1 MFGCI
6 KKEEDMLTFCH
17 SYPAVLAAYLACLTL
32 FVLRSAMIWYL
43 AVAKVST
50 GREEQRGS
58 NQGQRKESRF
68 SDSLGDLVLK

>member
-1 MFGCI
+1 MFDTVC
-6 KKEEDMLTFCH
+6 F
-17 SYPAVLAAYLACLTL
+17 AVSNDL
-32 FVLRSAMIWYL
+32 VHL

-68 SDSLGDLVLK
+68 SDSLGDLVLKWRNSVTASQGWN